1 MATLFDQ
8 THRSDAYS
16 YETLASAALSMDD
29 AAHLSTHHD
38 ENLFGFF
45 SSSLPSQH
53 SSPFSPPSE
62 YGATDPYP
70 DFSGPS
76 SLATTEDDLY
86 AGAHYGAHQV
96 DTPIAPEMGYDSS
109 PAQTWAPAPSRM
121 QGAYW
126 LSEAWDVSAAL
137 VLGL

>member
-1 MATLFDQ
+1 MAAFFDQ
-8 THRSDAYS
+8 THRNGPYS
-16 YETLASAALSMDD
+16 YETLASSALSMDD
-29 AAHLSTHHD
+29 AAHLSTYHD

-62 YGATDPYP
+62 YGATDPYS

-76 SLATTEDDLY
+76 SLATTEDDFY
-86 AGAHYGAHQV
+86 AGAHYGAQQIE
-96 DTPIAPEMGYDSS
+96 TPVAPEMGCYSS

>member
-1 MATLFDQ
+1 MAAFFDH
-8 THRSDAYS
+8 THRNCANS

-29 AAHLSTHHD
+29 AAHLSTFHD

-53 SSPFSPPSE
+53 SSSLSPPSE
-62 YGATDPYP
+62 YGATDPYS
-70 DFSGPS
+70 DLSGPS
-76 SLATTEDDLY
+76 SLATTKDDLY

-96 DTPIAPEMGYDSS
+96 DTPIAPEMGYDSR